1 MIWEEWNATGGCGFC
16 SWWPVHR
23 GGTLE
28 RERERESET
37 YCSEGEYVYLFLG
50 LEISMEWHK

>member
-28 RERERESET
+28 RERESET